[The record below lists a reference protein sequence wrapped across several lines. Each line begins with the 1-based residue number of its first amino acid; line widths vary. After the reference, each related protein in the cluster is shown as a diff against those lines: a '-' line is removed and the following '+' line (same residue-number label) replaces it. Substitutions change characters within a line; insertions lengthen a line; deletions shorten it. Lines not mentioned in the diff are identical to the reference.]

1 MEKEKITTQQMEL
14 LIYNYF
20 EKSSVVIVPKFTKN
34 NAVKYKDET
43 KRLGYRCENIVSH
56 ECDILS
62 VTKNNYLRE
71 IEIKISVSDFKAD
84 FKKKHNHEGNI
95 RQFYYAV
102 PYYILDDIKDLV
114 PEHAGILVAEYNTDL
129 CESWRLKKYKKSVD
143 NKSAKPIDEKML
155 NEIFRIGYLKY
166 WFYRKRQ
173 EE

>member
-1 MEKEKITTQQMEL
+1 MEKQKITTQQMEL

-20 EKSSVVIVPKFTKN
+20 EKSSIAIVPKFTKN

-43 KRLGYRCENIVSH
+43 KRLGYRSENIVSH

-114 PEHAGILVAEYNTDL
+114 PEHAGILVAEYNVNL
-129 CESWRLKKYKKSVD
+129 SESWQLKKHKKSID

>member
-1 MEKEKITTQQMEL
+1 MGKDKITTQQMEL

-20 EKSSVVIVPKFTKN
+20 EKSSIAIVPKFTKN

-43 KRLGYRCENIVSH
+43 KRLGYRSENIVSH

-102 PYYILDDIKDLV
+102 PYYMLEDIKVFV
-114 PEHAGILVAEYNTDL
+114 PEHAGILVAEYS
-129 CESWRLKKYKKSVD
+129 EERSEKWKIKRYKKPID
-143 NKSAKPIDEKML
+143 NKEAKPIDEQML
-155 NEIFRIGYLKY
+155 NKIFRIGYLKY
-166 WFYRKRQ
+166 WFYRKR

>member
-1 MEKEKITTQQMEL
+1 MEKQKITTQQMEL

-20 EKSSVVIVPKFTKN
+20 EKSSIVIVPKFTKN

-43 KRLGYRCENIVSH
+43 KRLGYRSENIVSH

-71 IEIKISVSDFKAD
+71 VEIKISVSDFKAD

-102 PYYILDDIKDLV
+102 PYYVLDDIKDLV
-114 PEHAGILVAEYNTDL
+114 PEHAGILVAEYNVNL
-129 CESWRLKKYKKSVD
+129 SESWQLKKHKKSID

>member
-1 MEKEKITTQQMEL
+1 MGKDKITTQQMEL

-20 EKSSVVIVPKFTKN
+20 EKSSIVIVPKFTKN

-43 KRLGYRCENIVSH
+43 KRLGYRSENIVSH

-102 PYYILDDIKDLV
+102 PYYVLDDIKDLV
-114 PEHAGILVAEYNTDL
+114 PEHAGILVAEYNINL
-129 CESWRLKKYKKSVD
+129 SESWQLKKHKKSID